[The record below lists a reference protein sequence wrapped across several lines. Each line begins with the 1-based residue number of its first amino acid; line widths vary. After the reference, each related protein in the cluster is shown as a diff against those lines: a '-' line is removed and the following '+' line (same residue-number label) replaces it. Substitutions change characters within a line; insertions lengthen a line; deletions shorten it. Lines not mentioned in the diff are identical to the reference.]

1 MEGVLLRSKA
11 KWLAEGEK
19 ITEYFCNVEKRNN
32 VSKQM
37 TKLLNK
43 GVDINDPLD
52 INMLIL
58 FIVICIKRRN

>member
-37 TKLLNK
+37 TKLINK

-52 INMLIL
+52 IN
-58 FIVICIKRRN
+58 N